1 MFGVKKDVLWV
12 AGAQFFALLN
22 NFLLLKILTVNLSV
36 SEYGYYAL
44 WMSILLFIRQ
54 IVYDPVS
61 IISAK
66 ESKEDNFL
74 GIDKLSSFQ
83 ITRYLTD
90 RLLVSALL
98 LGLLSIFAE
107 AIFHRDVAVS
117 GYILFGTIYLCSNG
131 AQGIALNI
139 LNILKK
145 RKWASAGTAADSF
158 IKVILV
164 YSALVLLE
172 NELNSALY
180 AVALSSFLVFI
191 WVRNISGKFYT
202 PISLS
207 LNEHI
212 AVSKS
217 LLLLSLPLFLPTLLI
232 ALKGLGDKLFMAAFI
247 GVEELAAY
255 NVLLQLGF
263 MPMILIIGIFQT
275 YLSPDIYKATSLG
288 KVNQIDSVAQIKV
301 LVFKLVMA
309 SIPAIIFAHI
319 LSETVFS
326 LVVGEEYLVYSKYL
340 PIFVVAGTCAGI
352 SGILNVGVIGAFK
365 SKTVGLLMLLSVSL
379 GLIIQMTFIVIYGFE
394 GGVIGLIFSNL
405 MLAFV
410 FGISL
415 RFISFEK

>member
-1 MFGVKKDVLWV
+1 M
-12 AGAQFFALLN
+12 
-22 NFLLLKILTVNLSV
+22 SV
-36 SEYGYYAL
+36 
-44 WMSILLFIRQ
+44 LLFIRQ

-66 ESKEDNFL
+66 ESKEDKFL

-98 LGLLSIFAE
+98 LGFLSIVVE
-107 AIFHRDVAVS
+107 AVFYREVAVS
-117 GYILFGTIYLCSNG
+117 GYILLGTIYLCSNG

-145 RKWASAGTAADSF
+145 RKWASAGIGADSF
-158 IKVILV
+158 VKVTLV
-164 YSALVLLE
+164 YSALLLLK
-172 NELNSALY
+172 NDLNSALS

-202 PISLS
+202 PISLDVT
-207 LNEHI
+207 EHLAI
-212 AVSKS
+212 SKN
-217 LLLLSLPLFLPTLLI
+217 LLLLSLPLLFPTFLI
-232 ALKGLGDKLFMAAFI
+232 ALKGLGDKLFMAAFM

-263 MPMILIIGIFQT
+263 MPMILIVGIFQT
-275 YLSPDIYKATSLG
+275 YLSPDIYKVTSLG
-288 KVNQIDSVAQIKV
+288 RTSQIDSVAQFKV
-301 LVFKLVMA
+301 LVFKLVVA
-309 SIPAIIFAHI
+309 SIPAIIVAHF

-326 LVVGEEYLVYSKYL
+326 LVVGEKYMVYSKYL
-340 PIFVVAGTCAGI
+340 PIFIIAGTCAGV

-365 SKTVGLLMLLSVSL
+365 SKTAGLLIFLAVSL
-379 GLIIQMTFIVIYGFE
+379 GLITQIISIAMYGFE
-394 GGVIGLIFSNL
+394 GGVIGLIFSNFMTAL
-405 MLAFV
+405 L

-415 RFISFEK
+415 RFISFAK